1 MTRFNVFL
9 NGVLAAGV
17 LALAIVLILLV
28 LELEKEM
35 AESQL
40 EFRDNVT
47 WNTSQMER
55 DLLVFLLELDSYAEH
70 EDPIAHERL
79 QESFDVFWSRISGAS
94 QGSVGA
100 YYRSFEGAEAAIEKA
115 NTVLRQVEPLVAN
128 LKPGDRPGYDTIR
141 LAFEGMAEA
150 FHAVTVSAVSAH
162 NKRVTAMFRERDEA
176 QRTILLTL
184 AGVLAGGTLLVVLIL
199 IEKRQIGALQGSLE
213 RRVDERT
220 RDLEQENLERR
231 RAEMALRESE
241 GRFRSVLENY
251 PCAIFLKDIEG
262 RFRMVNPCF
271 EELYGVSAD
280 EMIGKASHDVFP
292 KEAADNYVS
301 HDEEVLRSGQ
311 ASEREYDMR
320 LPDGSEHRVIA
331 TKFPVLGSD
340 GEVIGVGAINA
351 DVTEQRHAEEQLR
364 RSQRL
369 EAVGKLTGGVA
380 HDFNNLL
387 AVILGNADILMDRIG
402 EEPKLADSLDAV
414 QRAALRGRE
423 LTQRLLAFSR
433 SQPLSPEV
441 LDLSE
446 LVGDLKG
453 LLSRTLGETIRI
465 ETRVESRLWTT
476 LADRGQVENALLN
489 LALNAK
495 HAMVGGGRLTIE
507 VRNQDVSDADAA
519 LQAGVA
525 PGDFVVLSVAD
536 DGTGMSP
543 EVLERAFEPF
553 FTTKEVGEGSGL
565 GLSMV
570 YGFAKQSN
578 GTATIDSEVGQ
589 GTTVRLYLPRA
600 GEAARPL
607 ERAPM
612 LEEPKGQGERI
623 LVAEDDSEVRRLV
636 VKVLD
641 TLGYD
646 VLEAEDG
653 KACLQRLL
661 EVGDVDLLLSDIVL
675 PGGMSGPEMVRQ
687 AKQGRPDLKVM
698 FMSGYADSSVRPL
711 GDLDESF
718 EIIAK
723 PFTKRQLAHR
733 LRAVLDADLSDLAT
747 VERSIP

>member
-1 MTRFNVFL
+1 M
-9 NGVLAAGV
+9 
-17 LALAIVLILLV
+17 I
-28 LELEKEM
+28 
-35 AESQL
+35 
-40 EFRDNVT
+40 
-47 WNTSQMER
+47 
-55 DLLVFLLELDSYAEH
+55 
-70 EDPIAHERL
+70 
-79 QESFDVFWSRISGAS
+79 
-94 QGSVGA
+94 
-100 YYRSFEGAEAAIEKA
+100 
-115 NTVLRQVEPLVAN
+115 RQ
-128 LKPGDRPGYDTIR
+128 
-141 LAFEGMAEA
+141 
-150 FHAVTVSAVSAH
+150 
-162 NKRVTAMFRERDEA
+162 RDEA
-176 QRTILLTL
+176 HRTILLTL
-184 AGVLAGGTLLVVLIL
+184 AGVLAGGTLLVLLIL
-199 IEKRQIGALQGSLE
+199 FEKRQIKALQGSLE
-213 RRVDERT
+213 RRVEERT

-231 RAEMALRESE
+231 RAETALQEGE

-262 RFRMVNPCF
+262 RFLLVNPCF
-271 EELYGVSAD
+271 EEWYGFKAD
-280 EMIGKASHDVFP
+280 EMIGKTSHEVFP
-292 KEAADNYVS
+292 KETADGFVA
-301 HDEEVLRSGQ
+301 HDEDVLSSGR
-311 ASEREYDMR
+311 ASEREYD
-320 LPDGSEHRVIA
+320 LLLADGSQHRVIA
-331 TKFPVLGSD
+331 TKFPVRGSD
-340 GEVIGVGAINA
+340 GEVTGIGAINA
-351 DVTEQRHAEEQLR
+351 NVTEQRLAEEQLR

-387 AVILGNADILMDRIG
+387 AVILGNVNIVMDRVG
-402 EEPKLADSLDAV
+402 EDSELVDLLDAV

-453 LLSRTLGETIRI
+453 LLGRTLGETIRI

-495 HAMVGGGRLTIE
+495 HAMATGGRLVIE
-507 VRNQDVSDADAA
+507 VRNQEVSDADAA

-536 DGTGMSP
+536 DGTGMGP

-578 GTATIDSEVGQ
+578 GTATIESELGQ

-600 GEAARPL
+600 REAARPS
-607 ERAPM
+607 ERGPV

-623 LVAEDDSEVRRLV
+623 LVAEDDTEVRRLV

-641 TLGYD
+641 NLGYD

-661 EVGDVDLLLSDIVL
+661 EMGEVDLLLSDIVL

-711 GDLDESF
+711 GDLGESF

-733 LRAVLDADLSDLAT
+733 LRAVLDADL
-747 VERSIP
+747 V

>member
-9 NGVLAAGV
+9 NGVLSAGV
-17 LALAIVLILLV
+17 LVLAVVLILLV
-28 LELEKEM
+28 LELEKET
-35 AESQL
+35 AQSQL
-40 EFRDNVT
+40 EYRDNVT

-55 DLLVFLLELDSYAEH
+55 DLLVFLLDLDAFSEQ
-70 EDPIAHERL
+70 EDGVSHERL
-79 QESFDVFWSRISGAS
+79 QESFDVFWSRISGAD
-94 QGSVGA
+94 QGTVGQ
-100 YYRSFEGAEAAIEKA
+100 YHQSIEGAGAAIEKA
-115 NTVLRQVEPLVAN
+115 KTVLRQVDPLVMN
-128 LKPGDRPGYDTIR
+128 LKPGDRLGYDTIR
-141 LAFEGMAEA
+141 GAFVGLAEA
-150 FHAVTVSAVSAH
+150 FHAVTVAAVSAQ
-162 NKRVTAMFRERDEA
+162 NEKATAMIRQRDEA
-176 QRTILLTL
+176 HRTILLTL
-184 AGVLAGGTLLVVLIL
+184 AGVLAGGTLLVLLIL
-199 IEKRQIGALQGSLE
+199 FEKRQIKALQGSLE
-213 RRVDERT
+213 RRVEERT

-231 RAEMALRESE
+231 RAETALQEGE

-262 RFRMVNPCF
+262 RFLLVNPCF
-271 EELYGVSAD
+271 EEWYGFKAD
-280 EMIGKASHDVFP
+280 EMIGKTSHEVFP
-292 KEAADNYVS
+292 KETADGFVA
-301 HDEEVLRSGQ
+301 HDEDVLSSGR
-311 ASEREYDMR
+311 ASEREYD
-320 LPDGSEHRVIA
+320 LLLADGSQHRVIA
-331 TKFPVLGSD
+331 TKFPVRGSD
-340 GEVIGVGAINA
+340 GEVTGIGAINA
-351 DVTEQRHAEEQLR
+351 NVTEQRLAEEQLR

-387 AVILGNADILMDRIG
+387 AVILGNVNIVMDRVG
-402 EEPKLADSLDAV
+402 EDSELVDLLDAV

-453 LLSRTLGETIRI
+453 LLGRTLGETIRI

-495 HAMVGGGRLTIE
+495 HAMATGGRLVIE
-507 VRNQDVSDADAA
+507 VRNQEVSDADAA

-536 DGTGMSP
+536 DGTGMGP

-578 GTATIDSEVGQ
+578 GTATIESELGQ

-600 GEAARPL
+600 REAARPS
-607 ERAPM
+607 ERGPV

-623 LVAEDDSEVRRLV
+623 LVAEDDTEVRRLV

-641 TLGYD
+641 NLGYD

-661 EVGDVDLLLSDIVL
+661 EMGEVDLLLSDIVL

-711 GDLDESF
+711 GDLGESF

-733 LRAVLDADLSDLAT
+733 LRAVLDADL
-747 VERSIP
+747 V